1 MNFKSIYILA
11 ASFFILFFTA
21 CEKDFTKENTNP
33 TTVPADQFNPNFL
46 LSTVQLNYN
55 GSQEYQGENWTTE
68 WGGIAGFIQHTA
80 STNTSFYYG
89 DKYLYSSG
97 SFGTYF
103 VQGYPS
109 QVQPVVELYELTLN
123 KPQYR
128 NIHQMSRIMKAL
140 VFQRMTDIYG
150 DVPYSQAG
158 LGYYER
164 IYTPVYDK
172 QQDIYAGLLKEVSEA
187 VDSLDEN
194 ADKPSGDLFYSSDT
208 TTQID
213 KWKRFGN
220 SLLIR
225 IATRLSNVDDKTAQ
239 EYVNKLQG
247 QTMISNDDNAIVQ
260 HNAGNFQNRDAY
272 EINGQDSSD
281 LKLCKTFI
289 DTLKLNNDP
298 RLPDIAWIYATGD
311 NKPQDQLGLPP
322 GYIVGGLDSTHDI
335 TKSHGLGYNA
345 DSLGMQRYS
354 RLTDKILNLTA
365 PNLVLTYAETEFL
378 LADAAERWGIGD
390 AKTHYDNAVLAAI
403 AQFSAYGSDAAISVD
418 DANTYLAAHPLSI
431 NKETALNQINTQYWI
446 CTLMD
451 EYEAWS
457 NWRRTDYPK
466 LMPTKYPGNITNGT
480 IPRRM
485 EYPADQQFSNAAN
498 YKDALSRLPGGNELT
513 SRVWWDKK

>member
-1 MNFKSIYILA
+1 MKFKSIYIVA
-11 ASFFILFFTA
+11 ASSLMLSLAA
-21 CEKDFTKENTNP
+21 CEKQFTKENTNP
-33 TTVPADQFNPNFL
+33 TTVSADQFDPNFL

-89 DKYLYSSG
+89 DKYLYSPG
-97 SFGTYF
+97 SFATYF
-103 VQGYPS
+103 VEGYPS
-109 QVQPVVELYELTLN
+109 QVQPVVELYQLTLN
-123 KPQYR
+123 KPQYT
-128 NIHQMSRIMKAL
+128 NLHQMSRIMKAL

-158 LGYYER
+158 LGYYQR

-172 QQDIYAGLLKEVSEA
+172 QQDIYADLLKEVSEA
-187 VDSLDEN
+187 VDSLDESG
-194 ADKPSGDLFYSSDT
+194 DKPSGDLFYSADT

-220 SLLIR
+220 SLLVR
-225 IATRLSNVDDKTAQ
+225 IAMRLSKVDPQTAQ
-239 EYVNKLQG
+239 QYVSKLEG
-247 QTMISNDDNAIVQ
+247 QTMMSNDDNAIVQ

-272 EINGQDSSD
+272 EINGQDSAD

-289 DTLKLNNDP
+289 DTLKINNDP

-311 NKPQDQLGLPP
+311 TKPQDQLGLPP

-378 LADAAERWGIGD
+378 LADAAEEFGTGD
-390 AKTHYDNAVLAAI
+390 AQSHYNNAVLAAI
-403 AQFSAYGSDAAISVD
+403 AQFSVYGKGAAIS
-418 DANTYLAAHPLSI
+418 DAKANAYLAAHELSTD
-431 NKETALNQINTQYWI
+431 KKTALDQINTQYWI

-457 NWRRTDYPK
+457 NWRRSGYPILHPTDY
-466 LMPTKYPGNITNGT
+466 TGNITNGT

-485 EYPADQQFSNAAN
+485 EYPADQQFSNGAN
-498 YKDALSRLPGGNELT
+498 YKAAVARLPGGDELT
-513 SRVWWDKK
+513 SRVWWDTK